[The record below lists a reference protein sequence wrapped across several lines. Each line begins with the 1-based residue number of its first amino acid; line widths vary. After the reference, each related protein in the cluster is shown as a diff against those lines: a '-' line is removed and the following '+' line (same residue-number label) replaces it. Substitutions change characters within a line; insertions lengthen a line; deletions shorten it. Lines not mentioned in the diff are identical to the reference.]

1 MPRLRHGL
9 THLAL
14 APSQEVARAEP
25 ANIPFVEL
33 IERKDEFMTFLNILI
48 LSAGAI
54 FGFSQWQ
61 KMKKK
66 TPDDHRPKPEQKFKG
81 GGEPTKARP

>member
-1 MPRLRHGL
+1 
-9 THLAL
+9 
-14 APSQEVARAEP
+14 
-25 ANIPFVEL
+25 
-33 IERKDEFMTFLNILI
+33 MTLLNLFI

-61 KMKKK
+61 KMKRK
-66 TPDDHRPKPEQKFKG
+66 TPSNPRPHPEDKFKG

>member
-1 MPRLRHGL
+1 MQDLRHGL
-9 THLAL
+9 TQLTLAL
-14 APSQEVARAEP
+14 PQAAQRMEP
-25 ANIPFVEL
+25 ASNPFVEL
-33 IERKDEFMTFLNILI
+33 GEGKDEFMTLLNILI

-66 TPDDHRPKPEQKFKG
+66 TPDDHRPKPEEKFKG
-81 GGEPTKARP
+81 GGEPTRAR